1 MRKYVD
7 VDILASLAAVVEV
20 NTKHYQSDFD
30 YDREAI
36 TKWAQNPEVSG
47 DILLWMSREAGTWCV
62 FERDTFISDTDAHMI
77 WLNHK
82 NYSNIVAFAVEL
94 SGMKDGKPVGT
105 LYELDYKAH
114 TQRVEKAALP
124 AKTVSLTFESGGKVE
139 MPYEKVKGNWESI
152 QHEHGKIISS
162 RFNAADGE
170 LQDVLQQEADARRR
184 MNARSFDVYVKKLA
198 APEKPSAIGRLEAA
212 KQAVKPPAPADRQA
226 KREAAL

>member
-1 MRKYVD
+1 MRKFID

-36 TKWAQNPEVSG
+36 TRAAQNPEVSG

-62 FERDTFISDTDAHMI
+62 FERDAFISDTDAHTI

-82 NYSNIVAFAVEL
+82 NYSNIIAFAVEL
-94 SGMKDGKPVGT
+94 AGIRDGKPVGT

-124 AKTVSLTFESGGKVE
+124 AKTVSLTFESGGRIE
-139 MPYEKVKGNWESI
+139 LPYDKVKGHW
-152 QHEHGKIISS
+152 
-162 RFNAADGE
+162 
-170 LQDVLQQEADARRR
+170 
-184 MNARSFDVYVKKLA
+184 
-198 APEKPSAIGRLEAA
+198 
-212 KQAVKPPAPADRQA
+212 
-226 KREAAL
+226 